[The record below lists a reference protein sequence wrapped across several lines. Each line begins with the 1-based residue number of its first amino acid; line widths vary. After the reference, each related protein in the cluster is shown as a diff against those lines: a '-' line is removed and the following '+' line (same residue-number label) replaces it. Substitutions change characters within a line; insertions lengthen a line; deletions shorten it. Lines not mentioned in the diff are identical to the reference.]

1 MKYIF
6 ILLFVINS
14 SLFANEYY
22 AKLNPVDSY
31 TIKSSVSGKVIY
43 TNENIEGKKANN
55 SKIIEIDSF
64 VDKIDLQQSKIKLK
78 AISEMLE
85 IEKANY
91 QRMLKVS
98 SKSGFEKDAQK
109 LKAINYQVT
118 KADIEVKIAN
128 LEDSLNNKSLVEKNR
143 YIYNIAVKEGDYVT
157 PGTLLYEAKDLRK
170 GKLEIF
176 IPIDDIQNIKN
187 KTIYLDGKKS
197 DLKPNKIYEVADST
211 HISSYK
217 VEILLPNPKIFSRL
231 VKIEFK

>member
-6 ILLFVINS
+6 ILLFVVNG
-14 SLFANEYY
+14 LFANEYY
-22 AKLNPVDSY
+22 AKLNPIESY
-31 TIKSSVSGKVIY
+31 TIKASVSGKVIY
-43 TNENIEGKKANN
+43 TNENIEGKKAND

-64 VDKIDLQQSKIKLK
+64 VDKIDLKQSKIKLK

-91 QRMLKVS
+91 ERMLKVS

-128 LEDSLNNKSLVEKNR
+128 LEDSLKNKKLVEKNR

-157 PGTLLYEAKDLRK
+157 PGTLLYEAKDLTK

-176 IPIDDIQNIKN
+176 VPISEIENIKN
-187 KTIYLDGKKS
+187 KTIYLNDKKS
-197 DLKPNKIYEVADST
+197 DLKPSKIYEVADST

-217 VEILLPNPKIFSRL
+217 VEILIPNPEIFSRL
-231 VKIEFK
+231 IKIEFK